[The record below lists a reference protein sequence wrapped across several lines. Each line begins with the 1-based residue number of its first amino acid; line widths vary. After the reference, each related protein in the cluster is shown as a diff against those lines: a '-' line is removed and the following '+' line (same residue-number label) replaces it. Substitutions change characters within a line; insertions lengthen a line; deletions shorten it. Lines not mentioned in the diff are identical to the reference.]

1 MNTNNSVMGS
11 LATSKTVKDI
21 QLPKWKKEHLSFIT
35 NIRGGDAAATGKN
48 ILKEFIYDSEYLKC
62 DYCQRKF
69 NQSKTNKIIYDV
81 LEAFDRHYEACKT
94 MKHRPKP
101 PPSLSVSSQN
111 YYNNRLDKNEEKT
124 QFKLNILKISTE

>member
-62 DYCQRKF
+62 DYC
-69 NQSKTNKIIYDV
+69 
-81 LEAFDRHYEACKT
+81 
-94 MKHRPKP
+94 
-101 PPSLSVSSQN
+101 
-111 YYNNRLDKNEEKT
+111 
-124 QFKLNILKISTE
+124 